1 VTLDWTVLTR
11 LVLRELSF
19 ADVLEQGLVTI
30 DGDPARVVELFSLLD
45 DFTLMFEV
53 VEPRAAGGRHA

>member
-1 VTLDWTVLTR
+1 MLTR

-19 ADVLEQGLVTI
+19 ADVLQEGLVTI

-45 DFTLMFEV
+45 DFSVSFDV
-53 VEPRAAGGRHA
+53 VEPRRAP